1 MTKEVNEKKYI
12 EYKKKKLNNYLYI
25 ILSLVVIA
33 IEIMVFL
40 NVINI
45 VWGIISFAFLYIIKK
60 ILIK

>member
-33 IEIMVFL
+33 IEIMVFF